1 MGESTMKKFTK
12 IITVILVMALCLFTP
27 GTPVAVNGLLK
38 LAPAETTAN
47 NFTAPT
53 QKSNVFNTEA
63 VETYD
68 LANWSKPSNSY
79 LASQQVTAENNASF
93 HEEYPYTTLSN
104 ANIVN
109 RSPYVITTNTLNMPA
124 RGCYTTNAI
133 TLPANGYYL
142 ITVEYCLQ
150 EQVDKNGVSNNT
162 TDTNAFG
169 TFNLKY
175 NFNGSSHKR
184 AISLQDAGWHSATFY
199 VQTDLLETASVT
211 PELYFGSD
219 EQNALGAIYF
229 DKFTVTAINQDK
241 FTTAVFNGNDL
252 KVTPNTYLNFSQANQ

>member
-1 MGESTMKKFTK
+1 
-12 IITVILVMALCLFTP
+12 
-27 GTPVAVNGLLK
+27 
-38 LAPAETTAN
+38 
-47 NFTAPT
+47 
-53 QKSNVFNTEA
+53 
-63 VETYD
+63 
-68 LANWSKPSNSY
+68 
-79 LASQQVTAENNASF
+79 
-93 HEEYPYTTLSN
+93 
-104 ANIVN
+104 
-109 RSPYVITTNTLNMPA
+109 MPA

-133 TLPANGYYL
+133 TLPANGHYL

-150 EQVDKNGVSNNT
+150 EQVDKNGVSNNA

-219 EQNALGAIYF
+219 EQDALGAIYF

-252 KVTPNTYLNFSQANQ
+252 KVTPNTYLNFSQANQEYVAMSGNFSNSKFVGSTNSYATSLNAIETSNIPEYLGFSDEQVTFYPQKGNNSSVMLMQANNSNATLTLKDYTFQTKPHEVYMFQFYSIATADETFSGFYFTLTQNV